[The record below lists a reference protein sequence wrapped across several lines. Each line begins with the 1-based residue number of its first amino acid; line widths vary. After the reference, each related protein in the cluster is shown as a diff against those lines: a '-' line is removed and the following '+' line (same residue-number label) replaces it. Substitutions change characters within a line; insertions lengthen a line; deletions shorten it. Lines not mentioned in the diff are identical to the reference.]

1 MRQFLI
7 AVPLALV
14 LFSSASTAYAASN
27 FPLFDFGN
35 PLVPAICEGKPLG
48 VGGILTFIQNVM
60 NAGISVGIVIFL
72 FIIVYA
78 GFMFILTPTNPEGHS
93 QAKKMLSNAVI
104 GFIIILAAW
113 LIVDFVMKILYNGGA
128 NGFGPWNE
136 ILSSNGSQCIEPQD
150 VVAIG
155 GLPGVFGA
163 IVNNGI
169 VASPGGGGSLTT
181 GGKGPACS
189 GATVRAAAVI
199 GGVQM
204 STNEANTIACFAGPE
219 SACGSQMK
227 NYNWNAAKSPP
238 PSTAWGPF
246 QITLK
251 GNSACFDTPA
261 CYKAAG
267 VSGPLDCASAF
278 TSAGYAIEGARL
290 QQCQRAASNLTCS
303 AVAAHCV
310 YQKQGVSAWSGNK
323 DSTGQHQAC
332 VANNGG

>member
-7 AVPLALV
+7 TVPLTLV
-14 LFSSASTAYAASN
+14 LFLNASTAYAASN

-150 VVAIG
+150 IVAIG
-155 GLPGVFGA
+155 GLGPVTGA
-163 IVNNGI
+163 VVNNGVEGI
-169 VASPGGGGSLTT
+169 PGAGGSSNV
-181 GGKGPACS
+181 GVAKGLCDARNTACS
-189 GATVRAAAVI
+189 PAVMKSFGLSDAQANAMSCIAVTESSGGANKGNSGTGAQ
-199 GGVQM
+199 GL
-204 STNEANTIACFAGPE
+204 
-219 SACGSQMK
+219 
-227 NYNWNAAKSPP
+227 
-238 PSTAWGPF
+238 F
-246 QITLK
+246 QITGTNWANPKFHAPPCSSQTSRLNDFCNAQAATLMLK
-251 GNSACFDTPA
+251 SGGYQPWTGRCMSSGGCG
-261 CYKAAG
+261 K
-267 VSGPLDCASAF
+267 VSNGQYWNP
-278 TSAGYAIEGARL
+278 
-290 QQCQRAASNLTCS
+290 N
-303 AVAAHCV
+303 AVACV
-310 YQKQGVSAWSGNK
+310 QKYDPG
-323 DSTGQHQAC
+323 H
-332 VANNGG
+332 